1 MIFTWILL
9 DGILYILSEIN
20 LILSWTLKFIYSGD
34 FTLQRYRGRGRKG
47 DGQRMFDDFLVVSAK
62 QIQKMTEQ
70 KVGSAERI
78 EVMT

>member
-1 MIFTWILL
+1 MFEIL
-9 DGILYILSEIN
+9 
-20 LILSWTLKFIYSGD
+20 THPK
-34 FTLQRYRGRGRKG
+34 RYRGRGRKG